1 MAMMEQGDAE
11 SLIDRFQLQAL
22 SATPG
27 ILEATEFEGTT
38 TEAQS
43 IVFDFAGFEE

>member
-27 ILEATEFEGTT
+27 ILEATQEGTT